1 MKGVYSVA
9 LTVAMLAATTLHGQR
24 TEREQVVGGLTF
36 VDQVQVTVV
45 NIDVFVRD
53 RNGRP
58 VTGLSREDFRLLQ
71 DGNARELSHF
81 AAYDEEVL
89 TAILSPA
96 EAAREPAAGGGVPD
110 QPAEGFVD
118 IQPVHVVI
126 YVDNE
131 NIRPFDR
138 NRVLAQV
145 RQFVAEL
152 MKPNVQV
159 MVISAQRS
167 AEIVAP
173 FTNDPREV
181 QDALRSMTRLYGA
194 QVDRDRDRGR
204 LIHDMQAVLND
215 ESKDGLRSDPAAARD
230 LEERIRV
237 YAEEITMEL
246 GYSINN
252 LREILTT
259 LAGLPGRKILVHVS
273 SGLPAVPGRD
283 LITWYGDLYQKTSSL
298 PMLARYNRRQ
308 LYDAVASSANAQGV
322 TFYTIDA
329 TGLAGD
335 AAASAE
341 YSRPLDPITSGI
353 YVRNQQEPLL
363 FLAESTGG
371 RAMVD
376 SNDVTGLLEELRE
389 DLFTYYSLGY
399 TLSASG
405 SDTLHRI
412 EVEIPEHPEY
422 TLVYRKTLVEK
433 SIETQVQDQVI
444 SGLMLALDHNPMSIN
459 LKTGVEKPTTEGRWI
474 VPIEIGIPIESVA
487 LLPEA
492 AEYAGH
498 VVLFLANR
506 DRKGRQSDMQRREI
520 EIRMPAADYATR
532 RNERYVAAFD
542 LLFDEGE
549 HDLVVGV
556 LDPVTRQTSFTTL
569 RISVPTPAS
578 RRKVS

>member
-1 MKGVYSVA
+1 MKRLVLAGVAVIFLVA
-9 LTVAMLAATTLHGQR
+9 SGSRGQE
-24 TEREQVVGGLTF
+24 TEREQVVGGLAF

-53 RNGRP
+53 RNDRP
-58 VTGLSREDFRLLQ
+58 VTGLKKEDFRLLQ
-71 DGNARELSHF
+71 DGQVRELSHF

-89 TAILSPA
+89 TAMLSPGA
-96 EAAREPAAGGGVPD
+96 PSGGNESAGGDV
-110 QPAEGFVD
+110 AEQTPPGIAD

-131 NIRPFDR
+131 NIRPLDR

-145 RQFVAEL
+145 RHFVAEI

-159 MVISAQRS
+159 MVISVQRS
-167 AEIVAP
+167 AEIVTP
-173 FTNDPREV
+173 FTNDPGEV
-181 QDALRSMTRLYGA
+181 EEGLRSMTRLYGA
-194 QVDRDRDRGR
+194 QVDRDRSRGR
-204 LIHDMQAVLND
+204 LIHDMQAVQND
-215 ESKDGLRSDPAAARD
+215 ETSGGLRSDPAAADD
-230 LEERIRV
+230 LEERIRA
-237 YAEEITMEL
+237 YAEEIAMEL
-246 GYSINN
+246 GYSVNN

-273 SGLPAVPGRD
+273 SGLPAVPARD
-283 LITWYGDLYQKTSSL
+283 LITWYGDLYQRTSSL

-308 LYDAVASSANAQGV
+308 LINSVASNANAQGV
-322 TFYTIDA
+322 TFYTIDV

-341 YSRPLDPITSGI
+341 YARPLDPITSGI

-371 RAMVD
+371 RALVD

-399 TLSASG
+399 TLSTSG

-422 TLVYRKTLVEK
+422 KLLYRKTMVEK
-433 SIETQVQDQVI
+433 SIETQVQNQVI
-444 SGLMLALDHNPMSIN
+444 SGLMLALDHNPMGIDLN
-459 LKTGVEKPTTEGRWI
+459 TGVERPAMEGRWI
-474 VPIEIGIPIESVA
+474 VPIEIRIPIESVA
-487 LLPEA
+487 LLPEVDD
-492 AEYAGH
+492 YVGQ

-506 DRKGRQSDMQRREI
+506 DKKGRQSDMQRREF
-520 EIRMPAADYATR
+520 EIRMPSADYQTR
-532 RNERYVAAFD
+532 RNERYVASFD

-549 HDLVVGV
+549 HDVVVGV
-556 LDPVTRQTSFTTL
+556 LDPVTRQTSFATL
-569 RISVPTPAS
+569 RVSVPTTAK
-578 RRKVS
+578 R